1 MVEDVSH
8 KPLSNMTQQE
18 FNLKYKQYIPEGWFG
33 LEFDEPKVTV
43 FLDEIMQDLIQIPG
57 FELHQIKLKFNWPRF
72 YFSTAFKNKV
82 LEFGIQQDLHE
93 RINKIRRGYDNFN
106 TAKLRVEANSPY
118 NDGWTREHYEKEYKL
133 NSRMDVIGQN
143 GNEGTHY
150 EEDWMDKEYK
160 SGYEATVTSGMFW
173 EWYPN
178 LTGVWEKDKEAFVH
192 EMKQREA
199 KLKKE
204 L

>member
-1 MVEDVSH
+1 
-8 KPLSNMTQQE
+8 MTQQE

-72 YFSTAFKNKV
+72 YFSTGFKSKV
-82 LEFGIQQDLHE
+82 LEFGIQQDLQE
-93 RINKIRRGYDNFN
+93 RISKIRRGYDNFN
-106 TAKLRVEANSPY
+106 TAKLRVEAN
-118 NDGWTREHYEKEYKL
+118 KEYKL
-133 NSRMDVIGQN
+133 DSRMDVIGQN

-150 EEDWMDKEYK
+150 EEDWMDKQYKKEYEK
-160 SGYEATVTSGMFW
+160 CLTTGMFF

-178 LTGVWEKDKEAFVH
+178 LSGVWEQDKYVFCH
-192 EMKQREA
+192 EMKQIEA
-199 KLKKE
+199 RIKSNDKE
-204 L
+204 TK